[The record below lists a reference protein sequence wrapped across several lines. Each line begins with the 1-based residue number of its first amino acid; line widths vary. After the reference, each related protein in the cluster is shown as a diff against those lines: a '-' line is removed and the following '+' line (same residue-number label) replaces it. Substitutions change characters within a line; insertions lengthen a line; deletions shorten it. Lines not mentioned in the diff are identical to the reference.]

1 MRTLLRVTAL
11 WALTMLTA
19 LTVLVTPAAWGA
31 PAAST
36 APASRIAVIGDSYTT
51 GSTEGGVG
59 PSGWAPRVWQMLATQ
74 GFNVTP
80 EVSAEGG
87 AGYAIRGNHGSLFGD
102 LTPRA
107 VRPDDALVV
116 FFGSR
121 NDAPADPN
129 VVAAN
134 AAVAFAQARRTAPGA
149 KLLVIGPPWTGAD
162 VPPAVLRIRD
172 ALRAQAVSHGAT
184 FYDPLI
190 AGWFFGTPWLIGHD
204 GVHPTDAGHA
214 FLADRIAPLI
224 AAQLSRPV

>member
-1 MRTLLRVTAL
+1 MRTLLRATAL

-107 VRPDDALVV
+107 VRPDDDTVRVV
-116 FFGSR
+116 H
-121 NDAPADPN
+121 ACC
-129 VVAAN
+129 VVAADAGASN
-134 AAVAFAQARRTAPGA
+134 RLDRGAHAHLAPHRLLRLFQGQGRWFRLAVGRACRHAGRAACNGRHPAAGRRGDHVAI
-149 KLLVIGPPWTGAD
+149 V
-162 VPPAVLRIRD
+162 IRD
-172 ALRAQAVSHGAT
+172 GLDQCA
-184 FYDPLI
+184 
-190 AGWFFGTPWLIGHD
+190 
-204 GVHPTDAGHA
+204 
-214 FLADRIAPLI
+214 
-224 AAQLSRPV
+224 

>member
-1 MRTLLRVTAL
+1 MRTLLKAAAVVAVL
-11 WALTMLTA
+11 M
-19 LTVLVTPAAWGA
+19 LTVLLGAQPGWAA

-36 APASRIAVIGDSYTT
+36 AAPNRIAVIGDSYTT
-51 GSTEGGVG
+51 GSNEGGQG
-59 PSGWAPRVWQMLATQ
+59 PNGWAPHVWAALAAQ

-80 EVSAEGG
+80 DVSAEGG
-87 AGYAIRGNHGSLFGD
+87 AGYAIRGNRGSLFGD

-107 VRPDDALVV
+107 VRPDDTLVV

-134 AAVAFAQARRTAPGA
+134 AAAAFTQARRIAPAA
-149 KLLVIGPPWTGAD
+149 KLLVIGPPWTSAT
-162 VPPAVLRIRD
+162 VPAEVLRIRD
-172 ALRAQAVSHGAT
+172 VLRTQAVTHGAT

-214 FLADRIAPLI
+214 FLADRIAPLV
-224 AAQLSRPV
+224 AAQLSRST